1 MRNILWKTLLLVPI
15 ICTKE
20 ELTHLEKV
28 LGSSC
33 YLRKKNFKFGIRL
46 EIV

>member
-1 MRNILWKTLLLVPI
+1 MRNILWETLLLVPI

-33 YLRKKNFKFGIRL
+33 LRRKNFKFGIRL